1 MAKKMNMKIIADI
14 SPKGFEYLQIKD
26 MDLNKI
32 KNIGIDVLRLDF
44 GFTEEQI
51 AKFTNNNLGINIE
64 LNASTMTKDF

>member
-32 KNIGIDVLRLDF
+32 KI
-44 GFTEEQI
+44 
-51 AKFTNNNLGINIE
+51 
-64 LNASTMTKDF
+64 